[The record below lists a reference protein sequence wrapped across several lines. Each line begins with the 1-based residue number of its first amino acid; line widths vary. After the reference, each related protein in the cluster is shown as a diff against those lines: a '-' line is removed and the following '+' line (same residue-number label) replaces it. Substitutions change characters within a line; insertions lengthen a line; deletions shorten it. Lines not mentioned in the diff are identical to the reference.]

1 MAKQWNTVGFSGHC
15 LKCLYYWRQ
24 KLLALRV
31 KDGSFK
37 TQILS
42 LGTVI
47 STNWYKHIIIF
58 FLKTMTSEMQ
68 KFRYDDLLYTN

>member
-1 MAKQWNTVGFSGHC
+1 M
-15 LKCLYYWRQ
+15 
-24 KLLALRV
+24 
-31 KDGSFK
+31 DGSFK

-47 STNWYKHIIIF
+47 SANWYKHIIIF